1 MERFLKQSQSLI
13 QIASRQLFI
22 QTATTPNP
30 SCLKFSPGKSV
41 TGDSSQ
47 TIDYSSIRNTSASPL
62 ARQLFQIVG
71 VTRVFYGK
79 DFISVTKKEE
89 EDWKILKPEVLS
101 VITEHYTRGQPL
113 LLEDV
118 VEPEDT
124 KITEADSES
133 VAMIKEI
140 IQTRVRPFVQEDG
153 GDLRFV
159 SFDLVSGLVLV
170 EMKGSCAGCPSSAV
184 TLKNGIENMLRHYV
198 DEVKE
203 LKAIDAQ

>member
-1 MERFLKQSQSLI
+1 M
-13 QIASRQLFI
+13 
-22 QTATTPNP
+22 
-30 SCLKFSPGKSV
+30 
-41 TGDSSQ
+41 
-47 TIDYSSIRNTSASPL
+47 
-62 ARQLFQIVG
+62 G

-118 VEPEDT
+118 VEPDDT

-140 IQTRVRPFVQEDG
+140 IQTRVRPFVLEDG

-159 SFDLVSGLVLV
+159 SFDIVSGLVLV

-203 LKAIDAQ
+203 VKAIDA